1 MFAVI
6 FTAEIAEL
14 DQEYSR
20 TATRLRQ
27 LAIEGYGCRDF
38 VSCTEGAQEI
48 AVSYWDTEEQI
59 RAWKQDPDHL
69 AAQKMGRER
78 WYRSWSVEVV
88 EVRRAYEG
96 P

>member
-1 MFAVI
+1 MYAVI

-14 DQEYSR
+14 DGEYTR

-27 LAIEGYGCRDF
+27 LAIEQYGCRNF

-59 RAWKQDPDHL
+59 RGWKQDPEHL
-69 AAQKMGRER
+69 AAQRMGRER

-88 EVRRAYEG
+88 EIRRAYG
-96 P
+96 DP